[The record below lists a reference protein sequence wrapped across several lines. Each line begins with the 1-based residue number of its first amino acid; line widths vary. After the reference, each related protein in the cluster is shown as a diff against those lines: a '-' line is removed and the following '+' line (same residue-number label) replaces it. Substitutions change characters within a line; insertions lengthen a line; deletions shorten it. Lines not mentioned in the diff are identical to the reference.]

1 MIGLLKY
8 LKIDKVNFLGFSD
21 GNCTSMQI
29 AISHP
34 EIVNKI
40 VLVSPNYKRDGMTP
54 GFFEGLQ
61 KTTLADMPEQLK
73 TGLFKGCAR

>member
-40 VLVSPNYKRDGMTP
+40 VLVSANYKRDGMIA
-54 GFFEGLQ
+54 GFFEGL
-61 KTTLADMPEQLK
+61 T
-73 TGLFKGCAR
+73 KGNIS